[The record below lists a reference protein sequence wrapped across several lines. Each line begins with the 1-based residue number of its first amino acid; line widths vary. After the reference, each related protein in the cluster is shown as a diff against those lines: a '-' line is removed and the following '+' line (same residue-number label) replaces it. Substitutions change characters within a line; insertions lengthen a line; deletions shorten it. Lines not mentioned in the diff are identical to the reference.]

1 MEWGLKKADELGF
14 ESYLDA
20 TNVGIPLYETHGF
33 VKAAELISMHQRQTQ
48 ARNGR
53 SFKGY

>member
-1 MEWGLKKADELGF
+1 MEWGLKKADGLVF

-20 TNVGIPLYETHGF
+20 TNVGIPLNETHGF